1 MATPSRLKFGAFL
14 APHHPVGEHPTLQI
28 HRDIELVTQLDR
40 LGYDEFWCGEHHSS
54 GWETI
59 ASPEMFLAA
68 AAQVSHTIRLGTG
81 VISLPYHHP
90 FNVAQRI
97 VQLDHMSRGR
107 AIFGSGPGAL
117 PSDART
123 LGISPMVQRDR
134 QDEAMGVILRMLRG
148 ERVSH
153 ECEWFTLRDAELQIL
168 PVQDDMPAATASS
181 ISPSGMQL
189 AGKHGTG
196 VLSIASTS
204 SEGLTALPT
213 QWEFAEESAAAH
225 GQTVDRRNW
234 RVLMSWHLAETRE
247 QARAEAVHGLHRW
260 HNEYNVWTLGRPGA
274 THVDD
279 AWRLLDQVT
288 ATGSNGA
295 GAAVVG
301 TPDDLVAA
309 IRSMQQITGGFG
321 VVLGFAHDWAN
332 IEATRRSWDLVA
344 RYVVP
349 ELNGYT
355 TGLRRSMQF
364 VHDHQAELMMGAGAA
379 IMDKIMAHD
388 GAAQAMAITMQQM
401 AEAAEARRSQSEFR
415 PGAALPES

>member
-1 MATPSRLKFGAFL
+1 MATPPRLRFGAFL

-28 HRDIELVTQLDR
+28 QRDIEFAALLDR

-68 AAQVSHTIRLGTG
+68 AAQVTHTIKLGTG

-97 VQLDHMSRGR
+97 VQLDHMCRGR

-117 PSDART
+117 PSDARM
-123 LGISPMVQRDR
+123 LGIDPLVQRDR

-148 ERVSH
+148 ERVTH
-153 ECEWFTLRDAELQIL
+153 ESDWFTLRDAELQIL
-168 PVQDDMPAATASS
+168 PVQEDLRAVTASS

-189 AGKHGTG
+189 AGKYGAG

-204 SEGLTALPT
+204 AQGLLALPT
-213 QWEFAEESAAAH
+213 QWAFAEESAALH
-225 GQTVDRRNW
+225 GRTADRGDW
-234 RVLMSWHLAETRE
+234 RVMMAFHIAETRD

-274 THVDD
+274 AHVEDP
-279 AWRLLDQVT
+279 WRLLDDVT
-288 ATGSNGA
+288 EGGANGA

-309 IRSMQQITGGFG
+309 IRRMQEITGGFG
-321 VVLGFAHDWAN
+321 TVIGFAHDWAGL
-332 IEATRRSWDLVA
+332 EATRRSWDLVA

-349 ELNGYT
+349 EVNGYT
-355 TGLRRSMQF
+355 AGLRRSMQF
-364 VHDHQAELMMGAGAA
+364 VHDHQAELMAGAGAA
-379 IMDKIMAHD
+379 VMSKIMAHE
-388 GAAQAMAITMQQM
+388 GAAQAMAVTMQQI
-401 AEAAEARRSQSEFR
+401 ADRAAARATESAFR
-415 PGAALPES
+415 PGAGLPES